1 MRFLPTS
8 SGARLIIL
16 MLLMIPSVLV
26 AARHENEAGAAP
38 YTPTTFRT
46 ADPRFGMNGIL
57 PDFYTKVHGIRSFP
71 WASTAVQQGARLN
84 RFSFDWQS
92 VEPQQGTFNFSG
104 PAAYIASDQ
113 ALNLGTI
120 ATLEHTPY
128 WATSAVTDNPT
139 AQVPNG
145 LSLPWNNV
153 GNTWGYFV
161 YQAASHFKGQVAYWE
176 VWNEPDLQNGASW
189 AGSRAQ
195 FYLLLKVA
203 YEAVK
208 AADPNAK
215 VLIGS
220 LNYNPTWLNDVFTAD
235 AADPTSA
242 ANNGYFDALGLHS
255 YGRSIGIYDTA
266 VQAHQVLDHFGY
278 TGKELIA
285 TELGV
290 AVDDDPPVPAKGLIA
305 TSAEASSYIIEA
317 FAAALAGGVDRMLL
331 YRASDVGEPSY
342 YGLLKYSGTARS
354 TAIAYELV
362 TQYFANVVSARLVQ
376 TNPAT
381 RMMLDEGSQQV
392 TVLWNNSPRPA
403 TVSFYEQSAN
413 GGTLIDATGSPSQAV
428 RDANGYYTITL
439 PGATD
444 NHGANSSDF
453 IIGGG
458 PLILVERGPFVP
470 TQTPTATST
479 VQATLTPTL
488 TATPT
493 PLDSG
498 PTATETATATD
509 SATASPTSTPAFP
522 PNSPITYFPSGI
534 GGDQFTE
541 SLSVANPFSTTT
553 HLRVSALGQSGP
565 ISTTDLEAPG
575 GAITDIDMGLWNLP
589 AKPYALSL
597 LADQSVAAARIL
609 QYGGGAG
616 VESGVSSPATHW
628 YFPGTAATVPITQQI
643 TVSNPGADA
652 VGITLSE
659 IGNTGLL
666 GTITGHVN
674 GFGRQ
679 TFVVASKGRDPDLG
693 IVLTADK
700 AVAADYTA
708 FLPGGNPLTTVQ
720 GIRDLSHLWYSAEG
734 YQSQGWSDHLV
745 VLNPDPRTTARLTIT
760 AYGTSVVTAAHPAQS
775 MTETVLPQQRA
786 TIDLSTL
793 GITGSF
799 STVISSTIPIAV
811 NRAETFGTGERS
823 AVLSPAIE
831 RPATGWTFPVGLT
844 GDSNGF
850 TGASEFVL
858 LFNPSASAPAR
869 ISISILAANGTTIRP
884 PAMIVQPRQRATLDL
899 AKLGLPAGRNA
910 VVLIGTNNVPFI
922 AEQSVYYANGNA
934 GFTGPGVPAG

>member
-1 MRFLPTS
+1 MRFIPVS
-8 SGARLIIL
+8 SGARLTIL
-16 MLLMIPSVLV
+16 LLLMIPSVLI
-26 AARHENEAGAAP
+26 ASRREANVGAAP
-38 YTPTTFRT
+38 LAPASFQT

-71 WASTAVQQGARLN
+71 WAATAAQQGARLN

-113 ALNLGTI
+113 AHNLATI

-145 LSLPWNNV
+145 LNLPWNDTR
-153 GNTWGYFV
+153 NTWGYFV
-161 YQAASHFKGQVAYWE
+161 YQSAAHFKGQVAYWE

-189 AGSRAQ
+189 SGSRAT

-208 AADPNAK
+208 AADPNAQ

-242 ANNGYFDALGLHS
+242 ANQGYFDGLGLHS
-255 YGRSIGIYDTA
+255 YGRSIGIYNMA

-278 TGKELIA
+278 TGKVLIA

-290 AVDDDPPVPAKGLIA
+290 AVDDDPAVPAKGLIA

-342 YGLLKYSGTARS
+342 YGLLKYSGVARS
-354 TAIAYELV
+354 TAIAYELA
-362 TQYFANVVSARLVQ
+362 TQYFTNVVSARLIQ
-376 TNPAT
+376 SNPVT
-381 RMMLDEGSQQV
+381 RVLLNEGSQQV
-392 TVLWNNSPRPA
+392 TVLWNNSPQPA

-413 GGTLIDATGSPSQAV
+413 GGTLIDATGTPSQAQ
-428 RDANGYYTITL
+428 RDSNGYYTITL

-470 TQTPTATST
+470 TQTATATST
-479 VQATLTPTL
+479 IMATLTPTL
-488 TATPT
+488 SSTPT
-493 PLDSG
+493 PLNNG
-498 PTATETATATD
+498 PTATQTPTATA
-509 SATASPTSTPAFP
+509 SATASPTSTPSFP
-522 PNSPITYFPSGI
+522 PNSPRTYWPAGE
-534 GGDQFTE
+534 GDSQFHE

-553 HLRVSALGQSGP
+553 HLRLSALGQSGP
-565 ISTTDLEAPG
+565 LTTSDLPAAPY
-575 GAITDIDMGLWNLP
+575 AITNIDLGLWNLP

-597 LADQSVAAARIL
+597 LADQSVAAADIL
-609 QYGGGAG
+609 QYKGGAG
-616 VESGVSSPATHW
+616 VESGLSSPATHW
-628 YFPGTAATVPITQQI
+628 YFPGTAATVPITQEI
-643 TVSNPGADA
+643 TISNPRADPA
-652 VGITLSE
+652 GITLSE
-659 IGNTGLL
+659 IGGSGAL

-674 GFGRQ
+674 GLSRQ
-679 TFVVASKGRDPDLG
+679 TFIVASKGRTPNLG
-693 IVLTADK
+693 IVLTADQP
-700 AVAADYTA
+700 VAADYTA
-708 FLPGGNPLTTVQ
+708 FLPGGNPITTVP
-720 GIRDLSHLWYSAEG
+720 GIRDLSHVWYSAEG
-734 YQSQGWSDHLV
+734 YESQGWSDHLV
-745 VLNPDPRTTARLTIT
+745 VLNPDPRNTARLTIT
-760 AYGTSVVTAAHPAQS
+760 AYGTTGLTATHPAQS
-775 MTETVLPQQRA
+775 MVETVLPQQRA
-786 TIDLSTL
+786 TIDLNTL

-799 STVISSTIPIAV
+799 STVLTSTIPVAV
-811 NRAETFGTGERS
+811 NRAETFGAGEQS

-831 RPATGWTFPVGLT
+831 RPSTGWTFPVGLT
-844 GDSNGF
+844 GNSSGF
-850 TGASEFVL
+850 MGASEFLL
-858 LFNPSASAPAR
+858 LFNPSQNSAAR
-869 ISISILAANGTTIRP
+869 ISISILAANGTIIHP
-884 PAMIVQPRQRATLDL
+884 PNIIVQPKQRTTLDL
-899 AKLGLPAGRNA
+899 GKLGLPAGRNA
-910 VVLIGTNNVPFI
+910 VILRGTNQIPFV
-922 AEQSVYYANGNA
+922 AEQSVYYANGGA
-934 GFTGPGVPAG
+934 GFSGPGVPAG